1 MSLEVSFWR
10 EGGRGGWWDEDQG
23 VTIGLGS
30 VRSLGTLARAVLRS
44 RGMEAE
50 MDGMGGGEKREVRN
64 WRLENSLKKFVSVVF
79 HFRYRILHSFLVLI
93 MLSMS
98 FSLLLSGGLGGA
110 GQREDNWDNCNR
122 ITLKRDLI
130 KEIINF

>member
-1 MSLEVSFWR
+1 MR
-10 EGGRGGWWDEDQG
+10 
-23 VTIGLGS
+23 
-30 VRSLGTLARAVLRS
+30 
-44 RGMEAE
+44 
-50 MDGMGGGEKREVRN
+50 K